1 MKSKAAIIGI
11 CACLLAGCG
20 LGQDDKGGT
29 SGKAAVVK
37 SESAPSSAA
46 APGVPIAKATF
57 GARGGN
63 VEVGLLSLTARGKL
77 AHLAMTLTP
86 DVTVKDT
93 LGVGFFGR
101 PDMYPSLIDPVNLKR
116 YKVVRDSSG
125 TFLGDGNPSM
135 KAGAATTMNFTF
147 AAPPENVQTIDVQY
161 GEFPPFRNVQI
172 TR

>member
-1 MKSKAAIIGI
+1 MKTKVGIIVT

-20 LGQDDKGGT
+20 LGQHDTGGP
-29 SGKAAVVK
+29 SGEGTVVK
-37 SESAPSSAA
+37 PKSAPSAA
-46 APGVPIAKATF
+46 DPGVPIAKATF

-86 DVTVKDT
+86 DATVTGTV
-93 LGVGFFGR
+93 GVLLFGR

-116 YKVVRDSSG
+116 YKVVRDSG
-125 TFLGDGNPSM
+125 GVVLGDGNPSIRP
-135 KAGAATTMNFTF
+135 GAATTINFTF
-147 AAPPENVQTIDVQY
+147 AAPPENVQTVDVQY
-161 GEFPPFRNVQI
+161 GDFPPFRNVQI